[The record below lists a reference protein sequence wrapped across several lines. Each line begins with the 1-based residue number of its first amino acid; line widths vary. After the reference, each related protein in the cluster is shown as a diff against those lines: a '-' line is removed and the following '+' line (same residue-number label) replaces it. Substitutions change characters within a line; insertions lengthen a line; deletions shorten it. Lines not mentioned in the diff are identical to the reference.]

1 MLIGTITHL
10 IQMIPSRLLFDLDE
24 PEPLD
29 VAESEAEPEHIEL
42 VDASTVAPPSTPIYQ
57 GTRKS

>member
-1 MLIGTITHL
+1 
-10 IQMIPSRLLFDLDE
+10 MIPSRLLFDLDE